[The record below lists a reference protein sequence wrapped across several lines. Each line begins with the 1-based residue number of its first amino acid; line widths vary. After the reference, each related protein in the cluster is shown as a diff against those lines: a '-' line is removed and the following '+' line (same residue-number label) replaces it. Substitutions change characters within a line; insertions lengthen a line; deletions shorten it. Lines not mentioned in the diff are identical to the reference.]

1 MEMSVFLSIGLPPPR
16 IRTDEK
22 KRLAVRSRSF
32 CLVGDTLY
40 HKGSDGIWRGC
51 VCSDEKDAVL
61 QEAHYGIAGG
71 HYTEDATTRKI
82 WQAGLW

>member
-1 MEMSVFLSIGLPPPR
+1 MEMSVFLYTDVPLPWLR
-16 IRTDEK
+16 IDEK
-22 KRLAVRSRSF
+22 KRLEVWSCNL
-32 CLVGDTLY
+32 CLLEDTLY

-82 WQAGLW
+82 WQAGL